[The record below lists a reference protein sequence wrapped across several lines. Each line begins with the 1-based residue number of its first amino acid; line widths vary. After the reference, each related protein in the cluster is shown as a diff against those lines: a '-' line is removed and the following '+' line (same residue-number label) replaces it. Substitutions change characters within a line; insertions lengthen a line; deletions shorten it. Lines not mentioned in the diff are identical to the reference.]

1 MLPRMSSTLGF
12 QVPKRLPNADKSNL
26 TGHQLHVLL
35 WKNHCTAP
43 LHLSHMAGKMLM
55 HIK

>member
-12 QVPKRLPNADKSNL
+12 QVPQRQPNADEPNL
-26 TGHQLHVLL
+26 VATSSTFCSGRTIAQLHYI
-35 WKNHCTAP
+35 
-43 LHLSHMAGKMLM
+43 SHMAGKMLM